1 MIFKWGKESLMKI
14 LISNKKQRNQR
25 WKLAKICRELNN
37 NTNIKYLIDE
47 EEFTSL
53 EKAIIIFDLHKWITR
68 KFNNIVY

>member
-1 MIFKWGKESLMKI
+1 MKI
-14 LISNKKQRNQR
+14 LISNKKQRNQK
-25 WKLAKICRELNN
+25 WNLAKICKKLNN

-47 EEFTSL
+47 VEFTSL